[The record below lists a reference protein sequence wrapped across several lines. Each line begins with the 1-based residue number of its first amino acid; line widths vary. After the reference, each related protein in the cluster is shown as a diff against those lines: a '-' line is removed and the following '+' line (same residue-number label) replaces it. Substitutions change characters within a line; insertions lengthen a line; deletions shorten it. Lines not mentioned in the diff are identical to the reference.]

1 MGFTAQS
8 LLAGLG
14 SIQFI
19 TNVLCSSIILKHPV
33 TTRVLYATFAIVVGN
48 VLIVCFASHHSDQL
62 TVDQLWLLY
71 TDNAPYQIYCVILV
85 ILVLLLYVYYKET
98 KKRLKHSHLQPSPR
112 TWAYKLLPFSYAA
125 ISAIIGT
132 QSVLLAKSS
141 SELVRTTLG
150 GNNQFKSPFTYF
162 ILTAWITSMVFW
174 LYRMNAALRKFD
186 GVFIIPVLQVV
197 WTLFSIIGGGVY
209 FREFNAFNSVDIGL
223 FTLGVCIVIFG
234 VYLLAPQTPARAEG
248 GQGGLED
255 EEGLAGDV
263 ERVLTIHTHQPS
275 PSSHGS
281 PYHTSPDTEMT
292 ALSHHVYSGGAL
304 QPYQIRELLQSV
316 SGSRYGHSITQPH
329 HKYMV
334 VSTNSNR
341 SVGSASAPSSPQSE
355 RSFDFS
361 SSSSGEDD
369 GSDGDEDGQTEHDDT
384 PDSMSNSPHPSR
396 QSSTSPDLS
405 PVRDVSIVLTSAH
418 HTQRIHLQPPE
429 DEKLLLQVSGAVS
442 GSDMGGVVDGMV
454 GTPSTGYG
462 GVSVMADEDEQRQ
475 TQRRGSRSRAMSLG
489 LAMPMI
495 DLEELGMQRG

>member
-1 MGFTAQS
+1 M
-8 LLAGLG
+8 
-14 SIQFI
+14 
-19 TNVLCSSIILKHPV
+19 
-33 TTRVLYATFAIVVGN
+33 
-48 VLIVCFASHHSDQL
+48 QL
-62 TVDQLWLLY
+62 TLPL
-71 TDNAPYQIYCVILV
+71 PPYCVLFCE
-85 ILVLLLYVYYKET
+85 LQET
-98 KKRLKHSHLQPSPR
+98 KKALKLSRQPLSPR

-150 GNNQFKSPFTYF
+150 GNNQFRSPFTYF

-209 FREFNAFNSVDIGL
+209 FREFSAFNRIDIGL
-223 FTLGVCIVIFG
+223 FTLGVCVVIFG
-234 VYLLAPQTPARAEG
+234 VYLLAPQTPARVD
-248 GQGGLED
+248 GQGSMED
-255 EEGLAGDV
+255 EDGLGSAIGGGGGGGDV
-263 ERVLTIHTHQPS
+263 TERVLTIHTHQSS
-275 PSSHGS
+275 PSSRS
-281 PYHTSPDTEMT
+281 TSQYHASSDTEMT

-316 SGSRYGHSITQPH
+316 SGSRYGHSVTHPN

-334 VSTNSNR
+334 VSTNSSR
-341 SVGSASAPSSPQSE
+341 SAGTASAPSSPQSE

-361 SSSSGEDD
+361 SSSSGDDDD
-369 GSDGDEDGQTEHDDT
+369 GGASEDVPTEHDNT
-384 PDSMSNSPHPSR
+384 PDSQASSPHPSR

-429 DEKLLLQVSGAVS
+429 DEHLLLQLS
-442 GSDMGGVVDGMV
+442 GSGVSSVVGGSGEGGGQVDNLTV

-462 GVSVMADEDEQRQ
+462 GVSVMIEDDEQRP
-475 TQRRGSRSRAMSLG
+475 TPRRGSRTRAMSLG

-495 DLEELGMQRG
+495 DLMEERS

>member
-1 MGFTAQS
+1 MY
-8 LLAGLG
+8 
-14 SIQFI
+14 
-19 TNVLCSSIILKHPV
+19 
-33 TTRVLYATFAIVVGN
+33 RR
-48 VLIVCFASHHSDQL
+48 
-62 TVDQLWLLY
+62 
-71 TDNAPYQIYCVILV
+71 
-85 ILVLLLYVYYKET
+85 YKET
-98 KKRLKHSHLQPSPR
+98 KKRLKHNHLQPSPR
-112 TWAYKLLPFSYAA
+112 SWAYKLLPFSYAA

-150 GNNQFKSPFTYF
+150 GNNQFNSPFTYF

-197 WTLFSIIGGGVY
+197 WTLFSIVGGGVY
-209 FREFNAFNSVDIGL
+209 FREFSAFNSVDIGL

-234 VYLLAPQTPARAEG
+234 VYLLAPQTPTRAEG
-248 GQGGLED
+248 PAVMED
-255 EEGLAGDV
+255 EEAVAGSDV
-263 ERVLTIHTHQPS
+263 ERVLTIHTHQLS
-275 PSSHGS
+275 PSGHGS

-316 SGSRYGHSITQPH
+316 SGSRYGHSVTHPH

-341 SVGSASAPSSPQSE
+341 STGSASAPSSPQSE

-361 SSSSGEDD
+361 SSSSGEDE
-369 GSDGDEDGQTEHDDT
+369 DEEDQQTEHDNT
-384 PDSMSNSPHPSR
+384 PDSLSSSPHPSR

-405 PVRDVSIVLTSAH
+405 PVRDVAIVLTSAH

-429 DEKLLLQVSGAVS
+429 DEKLLLQVTGAV
-442 GSDMGGVVDGMV
+442 GGGDGMGQLDGIV
-454 GTPSTGYG
+454 TSPSTGYG
-462 GVSVMADEDEQRQ
+462 GVSMMMDEDEQRQ
-475 TQRRGSRSRAMSLG
+475 TPRRGSRTRAMSLG

-495 DLEELGMQRG
+495 DLVEERS